1 MFAEQCQLNNSSE
14 HTFQLITNIK
24 IPFKQFHFDTPPLE
38 ILSTHISIFRLNSE
52 TLEL

>member
-24 IPFKQFHFDTPPLE
+24 IPFKQFHFGTPPSE
-38 ILSTHISIFRLNSE
+38 IFSTHMSIFRLDSE
-52 TLEL
+52 ILEL